1 MLADSCFHQKKRA
14 SKSSFLD
21 HPFSAV
27 LSTRYLVHAQPQG
40 QRYEQSDNADRG
52 ESVRCSYASGRA
64 SQRKVERMMRPCHH
78 PQNGFICILLIYS
91 AHFSMYVGYAVD
103 RRKEIPKQETNEI
116 NLQFSFDPVT
126 VAVEYAGGAARAST
140 KSGPSAPGM

>member
-1 MLADSCFHQKKRA
+1 M
-14 SKSSFLD
+14 
-21 HPFSAV
+21 
-27 LSTRYLVHAQPQG
+27 
-40 QRYEQSDNADRG
+40 RYEQSDNADRG

-78 PQNGFICILLIYS
+78 SQNGFIRISLIYS

-103 RRKEIPKQETNEI
+103 RRKEMPKQETNEI